1 MKTNEQYFR
10 FPRQL
15 LNSPAWSV
23 LNINERRAFDR
34 IMEEHQSKSGFVK
47 DGLVV
52 TTRDFVSADIHPR
65 HVKSSLRVLAALG
78 IIVCTRGMGGSA
90 NGRTPNMYAPT
101 FLPRDPTKK
110 DDSAHDY
117 LEIKTLE
124 EAKRRAELHR
134 FHEKRRDR
142 ISLPRMRAQK
152 HADIHNEPRTGRM
165 PQLLILSAP
174 LLGSPREFHP
184 FFGDPHPLFFTART
198 DRPLCLLEAFLR

>member
-1 MKTNEQYFR
+1 MRAPAEQYFR

-52 TTRDFVSADIHPR
+52 TRRDFAAAGIHPK
-65 HVKSSLRVLAALG
+65 HVKGSLRVLAALG
-78 IIVCTRGMGGSA
+78 IVVCTRDMGGSRS
-90 NGRTPNMYAPT
+90 GRTPSMYAPT

-110 DDSAHDY
+110 DDATNDY

-124 EAKRRAELHR
+124 EAERIAELHR
-134 FHEKRRDR
+134 YHEKRKDR
-142 ISLPRMRAQK
+142 ISLPRMRTAS
-152 HADIHNEPRTGRM
+152 AFPRAAT
-165 PQLLILSAP
+165 
-174 LLGSPREFHP
+174 
-184 FFGDPHPLFFTART
+184 
-198 DRPLCLLEAFLR
+198 